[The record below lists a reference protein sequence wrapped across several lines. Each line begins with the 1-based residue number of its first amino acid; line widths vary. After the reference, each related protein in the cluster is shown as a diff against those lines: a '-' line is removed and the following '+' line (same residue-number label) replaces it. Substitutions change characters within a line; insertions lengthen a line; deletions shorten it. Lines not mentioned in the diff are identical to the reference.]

1 MAKQRRSKRNHKM
14 NKRHTRIIFSLNSKG
29 GSGNTA
35 AMISLADYFIHNLGL
50 EPVLIDCDLANKS
63 HGSLSHAFKGTPKL
77 DIRTENGL
85 DQLLAIAVPAEEE
98 SEQDGGT
105 RVVLADFGGGNE
117 EDTVRWF
124 DEMFD
129 GLKDYDISFLGIGM
143 LTSNVATAKGI
154 ISWSAELRDRISY
167 LIIKNHMVGEDFS
180 YLLET
185 EIGRK
190 FLTASGAPIID
201 MEKRTIN
208 IQNELVNRGLSLR
221 QAIEAPLDIAG
232 PILGTLG
239 SRVRMRGY
247 VARLEAQFTSV
258 MPTLVPDLAVPV

>member
-1 MAKQRRSKRNHKM
+1 M

-190 FLTASGAPIID
+190 FLRFWSSDHRHGEADDQHPERVGKPWPELAPSD
-201 MEKRTIN
+201 
-208 IQNELVNRGLSLR
+208 
-221 QAIEAPLDIAG
+221 
-232 PILGTLG
+232 
-239 SRVRMRGY
+239 
-247 VARLEAQFTSV
+247 
-258 MPTLVPDLAVPV
+258 